1 MWRGEIGV
9 VVADEEAGFSIF
21 SGAAEMVVVEV
32 VSCLIGGDL
41 MRNGSLKYTI
51 LEMTEWASLF
61 DNLR

>member
-1 MWRGEIGV
+1 M
-9 VVADEEAGFSIF
+9 ADEAAGFSLF

-51 LEMTEWASLF
+51 LEMTEWPSLF